1 MGIKIR
7 LMLAFSNIIIIF
19 ALFGTYLFMTNR
31 SLQQELERV
40 DQTFEVTIVDETR
53 QSQEAH
59 SSAIGLVLER
69 NEQTGRLIFIITT
82 LGLVIASGIV
92 YFTVGTVT
100 RPLNALKE
108 AARDIVD
115 GRLDTK
121 VDIDSSDEVGALG
134 VFVNSIVGDLNDAFQ
149 QLEWTLNH
157 LKAIIDNLVDGV
169 LVTNGVGEI
178 VVVNPALLAMFDL
191 DEKSLLGRTCQEV
204 FDNEI
209 PALVQK
215 SERKPK
221 AIFEAELAL
230 SHDGIGKAVV
240 TAILKRKHDEVLAE
254 TAPTKDD
261 LGSVILVRDIT
272 VEKQVD
278 RMKTDF
284 ISTVSHELRTPLTSV
299 LGFAKIIRKRL
310 DEVVF
315 PAVQSDT
322 KKVNR
327 AVRQVENN
335 INIIVSEG
343 ERLTAL
349 INDVLDIAKMEAGKV
364 EWNMQPLTVTEIVER
379 ALAATSALFE
389 QKELA
394 MIKDIEPNLPQ
405 FVGDKDRLIQ
415 VVINLISNAV
425 KFTDEGSVTCRVQ
438 RVNSHLQISIID
450 TGLGISKSD
459 QPKVFERFRQVG
471 DTLTDKPQ
479 GTGLGLPIC
488 RQIVEHH
495 GGQIWVE
502 SELGKGSTF
511 AFTLP
516 LTPEMSN
523 GDGPSITPDEEQGI
537 NIDTLVRELEA
548 QGVTSLPAALKGA
561 KKILVVDDEPNI
573 RELLRQELEV
583 KGYEVHEARDGLEAI
598 AQAKKIR
605 PDLITLDVMMPRID
619 GFDVAAVLKS
629 DLQTAKIP
637 IIILSIVQDQ
647 ARGYRIGIDRYLK
660 KPIDADALINEVESL
675 LSQKSSQKR
684 VMVVDE
690 RSSPLDTLS
699 DILKHQGYNV
709 TAVSDNERLLEKAK
723 SIKPDMII
731 FNALRSEPEQ
741 DIVKAIRFEKGL
753 ENVLIFFFQREIT
766 EETS

>member
-1 MGIKIR
+1 MGIKFR
-7 LMLAFSNIIIIF
+7 LMLAFSNIVIIF
-19 ALFGTYLFMTNR
+19 GLFGIYLLMTNR
-31 SLQQELERV
+31 ALQEELEAV
-40 DQTFEVTIVDETR
+40 DQTFETTITTETR
-53 QSQEAH
+53 AAQEAH
-59 SSAIGLVLER
+59 SAAIGRVLES

-82 LGLVIASGIV
+82 IGLVIAGGIV
-92 YFTVGTVT
+92 YLTVGTVT
-100 RPLNALKE
+100 RPLSALKE
-108 AARDIVD
+108 AAKDIVD
-115 GRLDTK
+115 GRLDTR

-134 VFVNSIVGDLNDAFQ
+134 IFVNSIVGDLNDAFQ

-169 LVTNGVGEI
+169 LVTNSEGEI

-191 DEKSLLGRTCQEV
+191 DEKSLLGHTCQEV
-204 FDNEI
+204 FENEI

-215 SERKPK
+215 SEKKPK
-221 AIFEAELAL
+221 EVFEAEIAL
-230 SHDGIGKAVV
+230 SHDGIGKAVA

-310 DEVVF
+310 DEVVL

-349 INDVLDIAKMEAGKV
+349 INDVLDIAKMEAGKI
-364 EWNMQPLTVTEIVER
+364 EWNMQPLTITEIVER

-389 QKELA
+389 QKDLA

-405 FVGDKDRLIQ
+405 FIGDRDRLIQ
-415 VVINLISNAV
+415 VVINLVSNAV
-425 KFTDEGSVTCRVQ
+425 KFTDEGSVTCRAQ
-438 RVNSHLQISIID
+438 WVNGHIQISIID

-459 QPKVFERFRQVG
+459 QPQVFERFKQVG

-502 SELGKGSTF
+502 SELGQGSTF

-516 LTPEMSN
+516 IIPEMSN
-523 GDGPSITPDEEQGI
+523 GAGPSITPEAEQNI

-548 QGVTSLPAALKGA
+548 QGVTSLPAAMKGA

-573 RELLRQELEV
+573 RELLRQELEA

-598 AQAKKIR
+598 TQAKKIK

-629 DLQTAKIP
+629 DLQTATIP

-660 KPIDADALINEVESL
+660 KPIDSEALISEVESL

-684 VMVVDE
+684 VLVVDE
-690 RSSPLDTLS
+690 RSSTLDTLS

-709 TAVSDNERLLEKAK
+709 TAVSDNEGLVEKAK
-723 SIKPDMII
+723 SVKPDMII
-731 FNALRSEPEQ
+731 FNALRSEREH

-753 ENVLIFFFQREIT
+753 ENVLIFFFQRTTIEEI
-766 EETS
+766 S